1 MIFMRKC
8 LVFVNIALYSFLLFF
23 ILFVLGLS
31 KVDAETG
38 TFTNKPPSAVQIN
51 KFTAGWQNYTTYATS
66 AWGFSGYSLGDVYAG
81 IDDLRTENTKFYYNN
96 QNWFKNNNWSV
107 TFQIMTMSEDAK
119 SFFTYDRVKVFALTD
134 YGNFECSITP
144 FGVNGGSGN
153 ILGVTCSGQRTNT
166 LGFQLNWSNLV
177 NVPLRTYISIRSDY
191 SSYQTNVDTSNT
203 INSIDNASNNI
214 INNNIQN
221 KQEIIN
227 NNTQNKQDIIN
238 NANKNH
244 EETKKQLE
252 ESNDTSKSILQNII
266 ALPKTIINLLTDTL
280 KSLFIP
286 SDDFWQ
292 NNFNDVEDLIEK
304 KLGVLGYPFIL
315 VNNTLNF
322 FLTLDDSNDYVIT
335 WNDVKVPNFNHVI
348 ISAGSYDLGSVL
360 EDSNIKYA
368 HDLYMLCLNALI
380 LLSFI
385 KLCYNKSV
393 DIFGG
398 QYDDTEY
405 IVVEDSVTDVV
416 DTDRGK
422 RYFTRK
428 EKRRVK
434 AGDEE

>member
-8 LVFVNIALYSFLLFF
+8 LVFINIALYSFLLFF

-31 KVDAETG
+31 KVEAETG
-38 TFTNKPPSAVQIN
+38 TFTDKPPSAVQIHRLGV
-51 KFTAGWQNYTTYATS
+51 GWVNYTTYGTS
-66 AWGFSGYSLGDVYAG
+66 AWGFSGYSLGNVYAG
-81 IDDLRTENTKFYYNN
+81 TEQPTTMNTKFYYNN
-96 QNWFKNNNWSV
+96 QNWFKTDNWTA

-119 SFFTYDRVKVFALTD
+119 NFFDYERVRVFALTD
-134 YGNFECSITP
+134 YGNFECSRTP
-144 FGVNGGSGN
+144 LGVSGGSGN
-153 ILGVTCSGQRTNT
+153 ILGVTCTGQRTNT
-166 LGFQLNWSNLV
+166 LGFQLNWTKFDNSPGR
-177 NVPLRTYISIRSDY
+177 NVDISIRSDY

-203 INSIDNASNNI
+203 INSIDKATSD
-214 INNNIQN
+214 
-221 KQEIIN
+221 IIN

-252 ESNDTSKSILQNII
+252 EANDTSKSILQNII
-266 ALPKTIINLLTDTL
+266 ALPKTIINLLTDAL

-335 WNDVKVPNFNHVI
+335 WNDVKVPNFNYVI
-348 ISAGSYDLGSVL
+348 IPAGSYDLGSVL

-380 LLSFI
+380 LLSFV
-385 KLCYNKSV
+385 KLCHNKYV

>member
-1 MIFMRKC
+1 M
-8 LVFVNIALYSFLLFF
+8 
-23 ILFVLGLS
+23 
-31 KVDAETG
+31 
-38 TFTNKPPSAVQIN
+38 
-51 KFTAGWQNYTTYATS
+51 
-66 AWGFSGYSLGDVYAG
+66 
-81 IDDLRTENTKFYYNN
+81 
-96 QNWFKNNNWSV
+96 
-107 TFQIMTMSEDAK
+107 
-119 SFFTYDRVKVFALTD
+119 
-134 YGNFECSITP
+134 
-144 FGVNGGSGN
+144 
-153 ILGVTCSGQRTNT
+153 
-166 LGFQLNWSNLV
+166 GFQLNWTKFDEAPGR
-177 NVPLRTYISIRSDY
+177 NVYISIRSDY

-203 INSIDNASNNI
+203 INSIDKATSD
-214 INNNIQN
+214 
-221 KQEIIN
+221 IIN

-335 WNDVKVPNFNHVI
+335 WNDVKVPNFNYVI
-348 ISAGSYDLGSVL
+348 IPAGSYDLGSVL

-380 LLSFI
+380 LLSFV
-385 KLCYNKSV
+385 KLCHNKYV

>member
-1 MIFMRKC
+1 MIFMRKF
-8 LVFVNIALYSFLLFF
+8 LVFINIALYSFLLFF

-31 KVDAETG
+31 KVDAEQVLPKNVFFDDVSYDYNSTTWYTPSNSTTFVNSDVGKYSGVFKITSVVNYRVSISKATEYNENPPVNAYAFFG
-38 TFTNKPPSAVQIN
+38 TNSVKMVKTCEIVSKDLYWYNFTC
-51 KFTAGWQNYTTYATS
+51 TYT
-66 AWGFSGYSLGDVYAG
+66 L
-81 IDDLRTENTKFYYNN
+81 
-96 QNWFKNNNWSV
+96 
-107 TFQIMTMSEDAK
+107 
-119 SFFTYDRVKVFALTD
+119 
-134 YGNFECSITP
+134 
-144 FGVNGGSGN
+144 
-153 ILGVTCSGQRTNT
+153 
-166 LGFQLNWSNLV
+166 
-177 NVPLRTYISIRSDY
+177 
-191 SSYQTNVDTSNT
+191 NT
-203 INSIDNASNNI
+203 ILSNPYYLILQYQNPKNFFGFEHDGYLSALRISTSIFVTKIEDNNVNDTVIGAS
-214 INNNIQN
+214 
-221 KQEIIN
+221 
-227 NNTQNKQDIIN
+227 QDIIN
-238 NANKNH
+238 NANKNY

-252 ESNDTSKSILQNII
+252 ESNNTSKSILQNII
-266 ALPKTIINLLTDTL
+266 ELPKTIINLLTDAL

-335 WNDVKVPNFNHVI
+335 WNDVKVPNFNYVI
-348 ISAGSYDLGSVL
+348 IPAGSYDLGSVL

-380 LLSFI
+380 LLSFV
-385 KLCYNKSV
+385 KLCHNKYV
-393 DIFGG
+393 DVFGG